1 MGGDMEK
8 KKILSSIEQGKKVK
22 VVGFDYRVGSFSRQ
36 HHRLR
41 HMQEAIDSDRHGTF
55 FTRRLQEMGL
65 LPGKIIE
72 VVRNT
77 NTGPVEINVMG
88 SKLAIGRGIA
98 SKILVEEIDE

>member
-1 MGGDMEK
+1 
-8 KKILSSIEQGKKVK
+8 
-22 VVGFDYRVGSFSRQ
+22 
-36 HHRLR
+36 
-41 HMQEAIDSDRHGTF
+41 MQEAIDSDRHGTF

-88 SKLAIGRGIA
+88 SNLAIGRGIA

>member
-1 MGGDMEK
+1 
-8 KKILSSIEQGKKVK
+8 
-22 VVGFDYRVGSFSRQ
+22 
-36 HHRLR
+36 
-41 HMQEAIDSDRHGTF
+41 
-55 FTRRLQEMGL
+55 MGL

-88 SKLAIGRGIA
+88 SNLAIGRGIA

>member
-1 MGGDMEK
+1 MKNK
-8 KKILSSIEQGKKVK
+8 KVLLLVHQGKMVRII
-22 VVGFDYRVGSFSRQ
+22 GFESRGAYFQ
-36 HHRLR
+36 
-41 HMQEAIDSDRHGTF
+41 
-55 FTRRLQEMGL
+55 RRLQEMGL

-88 SKLAIGRGIA
+88 SNLAIGRGIA

>member
-1 MGGDMEK
+1 MK
-8 KKILSSIEQGKKVK
+8 NKKILLLVHQGKKVK
-22 VVGFDYRVGSFSRQ
+22 IIGFERRGAYFQ
-36 HHRLR
+36 
-41 HMQEAIDSDRHGTF
+41 
-55 FTRRLQEMGL
+55 RRLQEMGL

-88 SKLAIGRGIA
+88 SNLAIGRGIA